1 MIAKL
6 LFVCAFALSLPMS
19 WTALRAQ
26 TPWNSVCDYPG
37 ITGKNLTTIVR
48 EYKGEQFV
56 VYADEK
62 SKSFSFVDMSV
73 PLIINA
79 PLLSTISIND
89 FEILNG
95 AVYFCGADGTT
106 PIAGWF
112 DVDSLFNNLSP
123 IRYLP
128 VPPTLA
134 CPDPTGTQDIISK
147 LTRITPAVFN
157 GQLHLLLTG
166 EATCNLSPTLNHCL
180 VDVYHNGANWMM
192 AYHQDNMGIY
202 YYDDIEVTATE
213 IVIVGHKE
221 NTNGEY
227 MQSYTLPTPTNSD
240 IFDAQIT
247 PPPPPP
253 PFSFNKN
260 TYSYGGS
267 DYIPDMHKDI
277 LAEWIDSSKFV
288 TVTYGERFV
297 YPNLIQGTFLN
308 IYHSV
313 GNLAS
318 RWFISEHCTGNRELR
333 YNSVTNSIMLLFDSC
348 STSWGDGYVEF
359 QLDPTHTQVTGV
371 EFHSE
376 SGGGMYSSL
385 DACPNSQVNG
395 KTVLTGRNFAD
406 WLRIWQHASKPKP
419 RCAKDT
425 KLVPTYIPMG
435 PNLHSDDVYYS
446 YQPLRPD
453 QMWLTATRDDLTVF
467 CREKKN

>member
-19 WTALRAQ
+19 WTVLRAQ
-26 TPWNSVCDYPG
+26 TSWNSVCDYPG
-37 ITGKNLTTIVR
+37 IIGNNLTSIVR
-48 EYKGEQFV
+48 EYKSEQFV
-56 VYADEK
+56 VYADNN
-62 SKSFSFVDMSV
+62 SKYFSLVGMSV
-73 PLIINA
+73 PSINNA
-79 PLLSTISIND
+79 PLPSTITVND

-112 DVDSLFNNLSP
+112 YVDSLFNNLSP
-123 IRYLP
+123 IRYFP

-134 CPDPTGTQDIISK
+134 CPEPTGTQDVISK

-192 AYHQDNMGIY
+192 AYHQENMGIY

-213 IVIVGHKE
+213 IAIVGHKE

-227 MQSYTLPTPTNSD
+227 MQSYTFPGVNQD
-240 IFDAQIT
+240 IFAAQI
-247 PPPPPP
+247 PPYPI
-253 PFSFNKN
+253 NKY

-308 IYHSV
+308 IYYSV

-359 QLDPTHTQVTGV
+359 YLNPARTMVTGA

-376 SGGGMYSSL
+376 TGGGMYSSL

-395 KTVLTGRNFAD
+395 KTVLTGRNSAD

-419 RCAKDT
+419 KCAENT
-425 KLVPTYIPMG
+425 KLVPTQIQMG
-435 PNLHSDDVYYS
+435 PNLHDQIVYFS
-446 YQPLRPD
+446 YQPLRAN
-453 QMWLTATRDDLTVF
+453 QMWLIATKDDLKVL